1 MVELRFRIRN
11 NVFNPQ
17 EGPARRSTIRPLSL
31 CLPSVEEAAL
41 LGEVDETGRVVPR
54 RGVFYTG
61 HLRTGPVIE
70 GFEDCALGEFVKAQL
85 EALSQ
90 NGEPPAKC
98 EVHGLDPF
106 LEMAEPEQTERLR
119 DLISVCE
126 FRSNEFTP
134 ESAVRFLKESG
145 FFDEY
150 IIVGVKRGNG
160 WRRSRCITTFEGRP
174 ADAATIL
181 GHLADYFGKE
191 QQDDKPH
198 DDRHM

>member
-11 NVFNPQ
+11 SVFVPPQNV
-17 EGPARRSTIRPLSL
+17 RRSTIRPLALL
-31 CLPSVEEAAL
+31 CPSVEEAAL
-41 LGEVDETGRVVPR
+41 LGEVDDIGQTYSPQGC
-54 RGVFYTG
+54 FFMS
-61 HLRTGPVIE
+61 LQRTGPVIE

-90 NGEPPAKC
+90 NGEPPARC

-106 LEMAEPEQTERLR
+106 LEFAEPEETERLR

-126 FRSNEFTP
+126 FRVNEFTP

-150 IIVGVKRGNG
+150 IIVGVKRGSG

-174 ADAATIL
+174 GDAATIL
-181 GHLADYFGKE
+181 GHLAEYFGKE
-191 QQDDKPH
+191 TQDDKPH
-198 DDRHM
+198 DDRKA

>member
-1 MVELRFRIRN
+1 MHSRIRCREAVMVELRFRIRN
-11 NVFNPQ
+11 TVFSPQ
-17 EGPARRSTIRPLSL
+17 PSVRRATIRPLSL
-31 CLPSVEEAAL
+31 YFPSVEEAAL
-41 LGEVDETGRVVPR
+41 LGEVDETGRVMPR
-54 RGVFYTG
+54 RGVFFLS

-90 NGEPPAKC
+90 NGEPPPKC

-106 LEMAEPEQTERLR
+106 LELAEPEQTERLR

-150 IIVGVKRGNG
+150 IIVGVK
-160 WRRSRCITTFEGRP
+160 
-174 ADAATIL
+174 
-181 GHLADYFGKE
+181 
-191 QQDDKPH
+191 
-198 DDRHM
+198 

>member
-11 NVFNPQ
+11 NVFIAQNSM
-17 EGPARRSTIRPLSL
+17 RRSTIRPLALL
-31 CLPSVEEAAL
+31 CPSVEEAAL
-41 LGEVDETGRVVPR
+41 LGEVDEIGRLVPR
-54 RGVFYTG
+54 KNVFY
-61 HLRTGPVIE
+61 LSLQRTGPVIE

-90 NGEPPAKC
+90 NGEPPARC

-106 LEMAEPEQTERLR
+106 LDLAEPEDAAKLR

-126 FRSNEFTP
+126 FRSDEFTP

-174 ADAATIL
+174 GDAATIL

-191 QQDDKPH
+191 QQDDKPQ
-198 DDRHM
+198 DDRKA

>member
-1 MVELRFRIRN
+1 MVELRFRIRSS
-11 NVFNPQ
+11 VFSTQ
-17 EGPARRSTIRPLSL
+17 ESPSRRSTIRPLAL

-41 LGEVDETGRVVPR
+41 LGEVDETGGVVR
-54 RGVFYTG
+54 RHGVFYTG
-61 HLRTGPVIE
+61 NLRTGPVIE
-70 GFEDCALGEFVKAQL
+70 GFEDCAIGEFVKAQL

-134 ESAVRFLKESG
+134 ESAVRLWKESG
-145 FFDEY
+145 FLDEY
-150 IIVGVKRGNG
+150 IIVGVKR
-160 WRRSRCITTFEGRP
+160 
-174 ADAATIL
+174 
-181 GHLADYFGKE
+181 
-191 QQDDKPH
+191 
-198 DDRHM
+198 

>member
-11 NVFNPQ
+11 SVFNPQ
-17 EGPARRSTIRPLSL
+17 DPPRKSTIRPLAL

-54 RGVFYTG
+54 RGVFFLTN
-61 HLRTGPVIE
+61 LRTGPVIE

-106 LEMAEPEQTERLR
+106 LEFAEPEQADRLATS
-119 DLISVCE
+119 LVCA
-126 FRSNEFTP
+126 N
-134 ESAVRFLKESG
+134 SG
-145 FFDEY
+145 QTS
-150 IIVGVKRGNG
+150 
-160 WRRSRCITTFEGRP
+160 SRLNQRCVS
-174 ADAATIL
+174 
-181 GHLADYFGKE
+181 
-191 QQDDKPH
+191 
-198 DDRHM
+198 

>member
-11 NVFNPQ
+11 TVFTQPQ
-17 EGPARRSTIRPLSL
+17 AVRRSTIRPLAL
-31 CLPSVEEAAL
+31 MCPSIEEAAL
-41 LGEVDETGRVVPR
+41 LGEVDHAGRLIPR
-54 RGVFYTG
+54 KGVFAMSAQ
-61 HLRTGPVIE
+61 RTGPVIE

-90 NGEPPAKC
+90 NGEPPARC
-98 EVHGLDPF
+98 EVHGLNPF
-106 LEMAEPEQTERLR
+106 LELAEPEDTERLR

-126 FRSNEFTP
+126 FRANEFTP

-181 GHLADYFGKE
+181 GRLGEYCGKE
-191 QQDDKPH
+191 QQEKKPH

>member
-11 NVFNPQ
+11 SVFNVQ
-17 EGPARRSTIRPLSL
+17 EVPSRRATIRPLSL

-41 LGEVDETGRVVPR
+41 LGEVDETGRVIPR
-54 RGVFYTG
+54 RGVFFMAN
-61 HLRTGPVIE
+61 LRTGPVIE
-70 GFEDCALGEFVKAQL
+70 GFENCAIGEFVKAQL
-85 EALSQ
+85 EALAQ

-106 LEMAEPEQTERLR
+106 LELAEPEQAERLR

-126 FRSNEFTP
+126 CRSNEFTP
-134 ESAVRFLKESG
+134 ASAVRFLKESG

-150 IIVGVKRGNG
+150 IIVGVKRGSG

-174 ADAATIL
+174 GNAATIL
-181 GHLADYFGKE
+181 
-191 QQDDKPH
+191 
-198 DDRHM
+198 R

>member
-17 EGPARRSTIRPLSL
+17 EGSPRRATIRPLSL

-41 LGEVDETGRVVPR
+41 LGEVDESGRVVPR
-54 RGVFYTG
+54 RSVFYTG

-106 LEMAEPEQTERLR
+106 LELAEPEQADRLR

-150 IIVGVKRGNG
+150 IIVGVKRGTG
-160 WRRSRCITTFEGRP
+160 WGPSRGITTFEGRA
-174 ADAATIL
+174 ADSA
-181 GHLADYFGKE
+181 H
-191 QQDDKPH
+191 
-198 DDRHM
+198 

>member
-11 NVFNPQ
+11 NVFNMQSVP
-17 EGPARRSTIRPLSL
+17 RRATIRPLSL
-31 CLPSVEEAAL
+31 CIPSVEEAAL
-41 LGEVDETGRVVPR
+41 LGEVDETGRVMPR
-54 RGVFYTG
+54 RGVFFVSF
-61 HLRTGPVIE
+61 LRTGPVIE

-106 LEMAEPEQTERLR
+106 LELAEPEQAERLR

-160 WRRSRCITTFEGRP
+160 
-174 ADAATIL
+174 
-181 GHLADYFGKE
+181 
-191 QQDDKPH
+191 
-198 DDRHM
+198 